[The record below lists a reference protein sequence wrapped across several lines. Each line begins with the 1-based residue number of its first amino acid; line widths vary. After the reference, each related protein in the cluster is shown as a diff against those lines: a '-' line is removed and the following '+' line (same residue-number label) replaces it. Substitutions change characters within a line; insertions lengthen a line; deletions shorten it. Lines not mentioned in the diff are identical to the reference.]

1 MYLPEN
7 LLYSKAVLKAKS
19 CYAHHLLLILSFL
32 YFVHLFLYYFD
43 DFIVVVVVE
52 LLLSGRLKIKVAP
65 FSPL

>member
-7 LLYSKAVLKAKS
+7 PLYSKAVLKAKS

-32 YFVHLFLYYFD
+32 YFVHLFFYYFD
-43 DFIVVVVVE
+43 DFIVVVVE

>member
-7 LLYSKAVLKAKS
+7 PLSSKAVLKAKS
-19 CYAHHLLLILSFL
+19 YQAHHLLLILSFS

-65 FSPL
+65 FFPL